1 MPNLLRTRNRVVPL
15 AVVLALGAM
24 LAWRPSPPAPVVCID
39 PGHPSEVSAGDE
51 VINGIAEAH
60 ANWIVAQKL
69 REELAQMGYVVC
81 MTKQREDTLVR
92 NRDRAEIA
100 NRANAA
106 LLIRLHC
113 DVGRD
118 SGYAVYYPD
127 RAGTAEGHRGPSD
140 SVMEMSH
147 RAALKIHAAMAD
159 RLARYLH
166 DGGVLGDSKTFVG
179 SKQGALTGSV
189 FSQVPVVTVE
199 MVVLSHKADAQFIAS
214 EAGSSQIAEAIAAGI
229 RNVVGASR

>member
-1 MPNLLRTRNRVVPL
+1 MPKLPVTRTRAL
-15 AVVLALGAM
+15 MCAAALALGAA
-24 LAWRPSPPAPVVCID
+24 LAWRPAPPAPVICID
-39 PGHPSEVSAGDE
+39 PGHPSEVSAGDS
-51 VINGIAEAH
+51 VINGITEAH
-60 ANWIVAQKL
+60 ANWIVAEKL

-127 RAGTAEGHRGPSD
+127 RVGTAEGRTGPSD
-140 SVMEMSH
+140 SVREMSR
-147 RAALKIHAAMAD
+147 RAAQKIHAAMAD

-179 SKQGALTGSV
+179 SKQGALSGSV

-214 EAGSSQIAEAIAAGI
+214 EAGSSQIAEAIAVGI
-229 RNVVGASR
+229 RNVVGGSR